1 MCPECGEAAPIHDHK
16 ERRWRHLDTC
26 QYRTILHARVP
37 RLSCPKH
44 GIKQVKVPWA
54 EPGSR
59 FTALFECLVINWLQ
73 RGCITAVAK
82 LVGLSWDHAAGIRA
96 RATARGLAR
105 RDQKPVRYVGVDET
119 SYRKGHQY
127 VTVVND
133 LEEEAVL
140 HVHDGR
146 KQEALDSYWA
156 AMPADHREQVVAVAM
171 DMWEPDIRST
181 MEHLPGAEEK
191 IVFDKFHVA
200 QHLGDAVDAVRKA
213 EHRELLAAGET
224 WLKRTRYDWLR
235 HPDHFTR
242 EAWRA
247 FLKRVGTLNLKT
259 GRAWALKETAMYIWE
274 AIYPA
279 VAERRFNDWY
289 QCNGP
294 ARQRHGPWLSQLRK
308 IPDGDLLPLW
318 QTGSLSSTP
327 WDRPMKSATRNPE
340 DPLCVYGKKLKVQ
353 GGFP

>member
-1 MCPECGEAAPIHDHK
+1 MSGVRGGRTDPRSQ

-37 RLSCPKH
+37 RQSCPKH